1 MKIRDLKIGNYVVVN
16 DLGAGKYSSGMRVIG
31 KVVKIDPCGNS
42 AIIESLPKHRYDI
55 TDFNDFELWSKS
67 IEDKTESVRL
77 KNQSND
83 LQQRKRKEEKT
94 VLFKIKDL
102 KVGYKIKILGDNM
115 TGEVSKI
122 ANNGK
127 SAEIKVDD
135 GVYRDI
141 TDNNDFTIIEW
152 NAVPEYADD
161 TVNSPSHYM
170 LGNHEVKDIV
180 SLVADKYH
188 KGSVAH
194 NIASALEYQ
203 MRAPEKNGLEDIKK
217 ARKCLDFAIEN
228 WDVK

>member
-1 MKIRDLKIGNYVVVN
+1 MNISDLKIGNYVVVN

-31 KVVKIDPCGNS
+31 KVVSIDPCGNS
-42 AIIESLPKHRYDI
+42 AIISSLPDHNYEI
-55 TDFNDFELWSKS
+55 TDFNDFELWSKQ
-67 IEDKTESVRL
+67 IADKTESMRL

-83 LQQRKRKEEKT
+83 LQQRKRKEENIG
-94 VLFKIKDL
+94 LFKIKDL
-102 KVGYKIKILGDNM
+102 KVGYKVKVLGDNM
-115 TGEVSKI
+115 TGEVTEI
-122 ANNGK
+122 ADNGK
-127 SAEIKVDD
+127 SAEIQVDD
-135 GVYRDI
+135 GVYRVI
-141 TDNNDFTIIEW
+141 NDNYDFTIIEW
-152 NAVPEYADD
+152 NATPQYAEDM
-161 TVNSPSHYM
+161 VNSPSHYM

-217 ARKCLDFAIEN
+217 ARKCLDFAVEN

>member
-1 MKIRDLKIGNYVVVN
+1 VN

-31 KVVKIDPCGNS
+31 KVVEIDDKGNY
-42 AIIESLPKHRYDI
+42 AIIESLPKHRYEI
-55 TDFNDFELWSKS
+55 TDFNDFELWTKE
-67 IEDKTESVRL
+67 IEDKTESMGL
-77 KNQSND
+77 NIQSND
-83 LQQRKRKEEKT
+83 LQQRKH
-94 VLFKIKDL
+94 KD
-102 KVGYKIKILGDNM
+102 N
-115 TGEVSKI
+115 
-122 ANNGK
+122 
-127 SAEIKVDD
+127 
-135 GVYRDI
+135 
-141 TDNNDFTIIEW
+141 
-152 NAVPEYADD
+152 
-161 TVNSPSHYM
+161 VNSPSHYM